1 MRVGYARTSTSEQVF
16 GLEAQTRDLQ
26 KADVEK
32 VFIEQVSSTAV
43 RPKLE
48 AALEFVREGDAL
60 VVTRLDRLARSTTD
74 LLRIIAL
81 LEKKGVGLRVLD
93 FGGGGSIDTQ
103 SPSGRLLLTM
113 FAAMAEFEIA
123 LNRSRSAEGI
133 AKAKLAGKYR
143 GRAPTA
149 RRKRNEM
156 AQLKR
161 EGFGA
166 SEIARRL
173 GVSRASVYRVL
184 RNEGD
189 AQALSSD

>member
-16 GLEAQTRDLQ
+16 GLEAQTRDLE
-26 KADVEK
+26 KAGVEK

-81 LEKKGVGLRVLD
+81 LEKKGVGLRILD
-93 FGGGGSIDTQ
+93 FGGGGAIDTQ

-113 FAAMAEFEIA
+113 FAAMAQFEID
-123 LNRSRSAEGI
+123 LNKSRSAEGI

-149 RRKRNEM
+149 RRKSSQM
-156 AQLKR
+156 AELR
-161 EGFGA
+161 SEGLGP

-184 RNEGD
+184 RSASQ
-189 AQALSSD
+189 AQAARQ

>member
-1 MRVGYARTSTSEQVF
+1 VRVGYARTSTSEQVF
-16 GLEAQTRDLQ
+16 GLEAQARDLE
-26 KADVEK
+26 KAEVEK
-32 VFIEQVSSTAV
+32 LFVEQVSSNAV

-81 LEKKGVGLRVLD
+81 LEQKSVGLRVLD
-93 FGGGGSIDTQ
+93 FGGGGAIDTQ

-113 FAAMAEFEIA
+113 FAAMAQFEMD

-133 AKAKLAGKYR
+133 AKAKLAGRYK

-149 RRKRNEM
+149 RRKFSQM
-156 AQLKR
+156 AELKG
-161 EGFGA
+161 EGLGA

-184 RNEGD
+184 RTESEPEA
-189 AQALSSD
+189 AQK